1 MPRVA
6 RVAPGGYPQRV
17 INRAVMRLRIF
28 NAAKDYKLFE
38 DLLEK
43 EAQEVDMPILAY
55 CLMPNYFHLLL
66 CPKGEGDLSRF
77 MHRLTNAHT
86 RLVHSKTRTIGTGPL
101 YQERYKSFLIQDDPH
116 LLAVLKYI
124 ERNAV

>member
-1 MPRVA
+1 
-6 RVAPGGYPQRV
+6 
-17 INRAVMRLRIF
+17 MRLRIF